1 MSVLL
6 CVLPVV
12 FSLGLR
18 ISSLLL
24 RKYITLCMQ
33 EVSISDL
40 IHSPTHSLLSPA
52 KIPPGYVVST
62 RGHMLTLPAITPS
75 PPSSPHDTP
84 SPEPAELELDPT
96 DSPLSSETKEE
107 VGKLKKA
114 LGFLWKVWLDTV
126 DQVIIWLESTSA
138 DYRDVVTKI
147 ANEGKTIGHSSSIH
161 SHSEESEDHVTTPT
175 EAAAAGAIVT
185 TAEVHLPA
193 VHKEED
199 DKQPAKTRF
208 SSPPSSPS
216 SSPSSPTPVGVLLHH
231 VHPTAKEE
239 EEAYQVQSQLKAATE
254 HYTMRPMR
262 LLQALYYWALSH
274 FEYVVFF
281 FVILAIHARR
291 KCSIIRVCSAILFI
305 WGLLSIPWPTKRFW
319 ITLMFYTMSIL
330 VVTYIYL
337 CIVMS
342 MTSIKSEPGSVPLPG
357 DVTTA
362 VFLWVLGVPE
372 GATYLEVAIFSLLLL
387 MTIIVSQR
395 TTEGKEEIMGREKSI
410 IIVKVSFLAAIRSLE
425 EHCPADEDKKAPCIV
440 YAIIILVLS
449 CSMFKPLFLFS
460 RRVDMMEQDTDWS
473 RR

>member
-1 MSVLL
+1 
-6 CVLPVV
+6 
-12 FSLGLR
+12 
-18 ISSLLL
+18 
-24 RKYITLCMQ
+24 
-33 EVSISDL
+33 
-40 IHSPTHSLLSPA
+40 
-52 KIPPGYVVST
+52 
-62 RGHMLTLPAITPS
+62 MLTLPAITPS

-239 EEAYQVQSQLKAATE
+239 EEAYQVQSQLKAENHSTGE
-254 HYTMRPMR
+254 K
-262 LLQALYYWALSH
+262 
-274 FEYVVFF
+274 
-281 FVILAIHARR
+281 RR
-291 KCSIIRVCSAILFI
+291 AKTID
-305 WGLLSIPWPTKRFW
+305 TK
-319 ITLMFYTMSIL
+319 
-330 VVTYIYL
+330 VQV
-337 CIVMS
+337 
-342 MTSIKSEPGSVPLPG
+342 
-357 DVTTA
+357 
-362 VFLWVLGVPE
+362 
-372 GATYLEVAIFSLLLL
+372 
-387 MTIIVSQR
+387 
-395 TTEGKEEIMGREKSI
+395 
-410 IIVKVSFLAAIRSLE
+410 
-425 EHCPADEDKKAPCIV
+425 
-440 YAIIILVLS
+440 
-449 CSMFKPLFLFS
+449 
-460 RRVDMMEQDTDWS
+460 
-473 RR
+473 

>member
-1 MSVLL
+1 
-6 CVLPVV
+6 
-12 FSLGLR
+12 
-18 ISSLLL
+18 
-24 RKYITLCMQ
+24 
-33 EVSISDL
+33 
-40 IHSPTHSLLSPA
+40 
-52 KIPPGYVVST
+52 
-62 RGHMLTLPAITPS
+62 MLTLPAITPS

-126 DQVIIWLESTSA
+126 DQVIIWLELWEGRRATSA

-254 HYTMRPMR
+254 HYTMRPKR
-262 LLQALYYWALSH
+262 LLH
-274 FEYVVFF
+274 
-281 FVILAIHARR
+281 
-291 KCSIIRVCSAILFI
+291 
-305 WGLLSIPWPTKRFW
+305 
-319 ITLMFYTMSIL
+319 
-330 VVTYIYL
+330 
-337 CIVMS
+337 
-342 MTSIKSEPGSVPLPG
+342 
-357 DVTTA
+357 
-362 VFLWVLGVPE
+362 
-372 GATYLEVAIFSLLLL
+372 
-387 MTIIVSQR
+387 
-395 TTEGKEEIMGREKSI
+395 
-410 IIVKVSFLAAIRSLE
+410 
-425 EHCPADEDKKAPCIV
+425 
-440 YAIIILVLS
+440 
-449 CSMFKPLFLFS
+449 
-460 RRVDMMEQDTDWS
+460 
-473 RR
+473 